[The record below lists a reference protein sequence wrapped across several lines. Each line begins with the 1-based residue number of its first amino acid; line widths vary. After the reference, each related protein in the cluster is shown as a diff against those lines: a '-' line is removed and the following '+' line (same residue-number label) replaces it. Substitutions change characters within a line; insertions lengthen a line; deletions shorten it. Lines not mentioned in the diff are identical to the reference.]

1 MDSATPAG
9 DVAPVGTPAGP
20 TRSRPPGVNGSLT
33 RTATATLV
41 VNQPPDFT
49 LSASPSSRTVGLLG
63 GSTSYTINPTGGFT
77 GQVMWSVSGLPSG
90 ANGSRTPR
98 PRPRRKAA
106 R

>member
-1 MDSATPAG
+1 VTS
-9 DVAPVGTPAGP
+9 APVGTPAWAY
-20 TRSRPPGVNGSLT
+20 TLTTTSVSGSLT